1 MPNQL
6 AQTKKRKT
14 VAEHAAVLALL
25 DRIAEA
31 EGTTSTELLRSA
43 AREVV
48 RQYAGRESF
57 REDLDS
63 VFQSY
68 QPKLLQTM
76 QSAKDLSRYKRETR
90 EYDELALDLGL
101 QNAEEIQARNSIH
114 GRSTTP
120 VLVGNL

>member
-25 DRIAEA
+25 DRIAEV

-57 REDLDS
+57 REDLES

-68 QPKLLQTM
+68 QPQLLETM

-90 EYDELALDLGL
+90 EYDELALDLGF
-101 QNAEEIQARNSIH
+101 QNTEELQARNSIH
-114 GRSTTP
+114 SLSTAP